1 MKFLL
6 EFASKKRSMTAW
18 YNSFL
23 LLSNIF
29 ARFYAVSV
37 DLALWKT
44 ASCLP
49 GHDLSNP
56 RFWPKSGMR
65 K

>member
-1 MKFLL
+1 
-6 EFASKKRSMTAW
+6 MTAW

-56 RFWPKSGMR
+56 RFWPKSGM
-65 K
+65 